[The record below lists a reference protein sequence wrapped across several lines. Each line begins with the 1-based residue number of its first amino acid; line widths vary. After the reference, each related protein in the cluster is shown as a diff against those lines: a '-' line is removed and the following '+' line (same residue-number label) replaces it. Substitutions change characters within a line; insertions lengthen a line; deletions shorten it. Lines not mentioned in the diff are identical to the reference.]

1 MNSRSFFTSL
11 FEPRAIAFIGASTS
25 PAKWGFNILHHLFR
39 GGYEGPVYAVN
50 AKGGDWFGRPMY
62 RNLADAPGR
71 VSMITDSTAALLEHE
86 DLDAVLLLG
95 LGYMTCR
102 ATHWLDSPVLPR
114 EAMAEPAQKMI
125 DGEKELVDLIVRQI
139 RQFNKPIIP
148 VIDIIGFDEPGDRN
162 IVRKLDAKGI
172 MAYSS
177 PERAIRAL
185 AKAQTYYN
193 RRQNGNSG

>member
-86 DLDAVLLLG
+86 DLWTPFSFWV
-95 LGYMTCR
+95 
-102 ATHWLDSPVLPR
+102 W
-114 EAMAEPAQKMI
+114 
-125 DGEKELVDLIVRQI
+125 
-139 RQFNKPIIP
+139 
-148 VIDIIGFDEPGDRN
+148 
-162 IVRKLDAKGI
+162 
-172 MAYSS
+172 
-177 PERAIRAL
+177 AI
-185 AKAQTYYN
+185 
-193 RRQNGNSG
+193 